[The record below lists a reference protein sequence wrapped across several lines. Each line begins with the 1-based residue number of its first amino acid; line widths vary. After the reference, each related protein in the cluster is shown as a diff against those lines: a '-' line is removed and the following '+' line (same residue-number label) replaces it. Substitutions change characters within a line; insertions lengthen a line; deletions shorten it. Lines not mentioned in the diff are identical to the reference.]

1 MESSRWTAGL
11 LLIVTFALGLCIGFI
26 VHSQLFT
33 SGDGRRPQGGPG
45 RPNIGREGLIQP
57 PGIGRA
63 LIEELDLT
71 PEQREEFD
79 RIFEDHRRQTM
90 VLRRDIIQPQ
100 QQTLTD
106 SLRARTERLLS
117 PGQMRRF
124 RAFRQSYRQGQ
135 FRGPPRGRPGGPP
148 DRFGE

>member
-11 LLIVTFALGLCIGFI
+11 LLIVTFALGLSIGFI

-45 RPNIGREGLIQP
+45 GPNIGREGLIP
-57 PGIGRA
+57 PPLRERIN
-63 LIEELDLT
+63 EELDLT
-71 PEQREEFD
+71 SEQREEFD
-79 RIFEDHRRQTM
+79 RIFENHRRQTM
-90 VLRRDIIQPQ
+90 VLRRDIILPQ

-117 PGQMRRF
+117 PEQMRRF
-124 RAFRQSYRQGQ
+124 RAFRQSYRQDQ
-135 FRGPPRGRPGGPP
+135 FRGPPRGRPGGRPG
-148 DRFGE
+148 RFGE

>member
-11 LLIVTFALGLCIGFI
+11 LLIVTFALGLSLGFI

-33 SGDGRRPQGGPG
+33 SDDGRRPPDGPG
-45 RPNIGREGLIQP
+45 GPNIGRDGLIP
-57 PGIGRA
+57 PPLRERIN
-63 LIEELDLT
+63 EDLDLT

-106 SLRARTERLLS
+106 SLRARIDRLLS
-117 PGQMRRF
+117 PEQIRRF
-124 RAFRQSYRQGQ
+124 RAFRQDYRQGQ

-148 DRFGE
+148 GRFGE

>member
-11 LLIVTFALGLCIGFI
+11 LLIVTFALGLSIGFI

-45 RPNIGREGLIQP
+45 RPNIGREGLVP
-57 PGIGRA
+57 PPLRERIN
-63 LIEELDLT
+63 EELDLT

-106 SLRARTERLLS
+106 SLRGRNER
-117 PGQMRRF
+117 
-124 RAFRQSYRQGQ
+124 
-135 FRGPPRGRPGGPP
+135 
-148 DRFGE
+148 

>member
-11 LLIVTFALGLCIGFI
+11 LLIVTFALGLSIGFI

-45 RPNIGREGLIQP
+45 RPNIGREGLVP
-57 PGIGRA
+57 PPLRERIN
-63 LIEELDLT
+63 EELDLT

-90 VLRRDIIQPQ
+90 VLHRDIIQPQ

-135 FRGPPRGRPGGPP
+135 FRGPPIGRPGGPP